1 MKKETAKKLND
12 LASEILLD
20 NGSKYLKLVN
30 GEVYIYN
37 KENGIFVLM
46 PRNVSKRK
54 MLIKRMFAKAVKKAA
69 IKYYYQKTGKQYRYD
84 EDYISEY
91 KNDSMEDSRNGFQ
104 YNVKRVSKTILN
116 NIDIKIN
123 LNSNFYCDNL
133 DNGKWETCIPIFGKC
148 CINSYGNS
156 DSLNYNKGSFY
167 FLNIRENGERLKSNE
182 IFVTFLNA
190 KLNSENSFRKLLLK
204 IGEQNLLEKSIGFA
218 RDLFVNNLYDSKKV
232 YLIQYEKKNILNLF
246 LRPFLSLFPDE
257 FVSYY
262 NISNFNLS
270 KNNLKEFLSKRVNVS
285 YSNKKK
291 LTVLQKEFL
300 KQILSDDVFT
310 IKNINITK
318 MPLLILTYKNEEMK
332 EFTDLIDADNRNKI
346 SIIKLP
352 DKIDAQFNE
361 PDLVEY
367 FERNNI
373 DILKLCF
380 FQKSEVDEKPFLSL
394 EDKFFEKFIEITGDE
409 NDKISADEFYQKY
422 CDFCNYYKAEAK
434 NRANLGKIINKLE
447 CFSKLTDKT
456 KWIEWKKQQT
466 SPSFIKNKGSDKM
479 YYYLGLKWKE

>member
-1 MKKETAKKLND
+1 MYTYFWK
-12 LASEILLD
+12 
-20 NGSKYLKLVN
+20 V
-30 GEVYIYN
+30 
-37 KENGIFVLM
+37 F
-46 PRNVSKRK
+46 
-54 MLIKRMFAKAVKKAA
+54 
-69 IKYYYQKTGKQYRYD
+69 
-84 EDYISEY
+84 
-91 KNDSMEDSRNGFQ
+91 
-104 YNVKRVSKTILN
+104 
-116 NIDIKIN
+116 
-123 LNSNFYCDNL
+123 
-133 DNGKWETCIPIFGKC
+133 
-148 CINSYGNS
+148 INSYGNS

-167 FLNIRENGERLKSNE
+167 FLNIRENGKRLKSNE

>member
-1 MKKETAKKLND
+1 M
-12 LASEILLD
+12 
-20 NGSKYLKLVN
+20 
-30 GEVYIYN
+30 
-37 KENGIFVLM
+37 
-46 PRNVSKRK
+46 KRK
-54 MLIKRMFAKAVKKAA
+54 
-69 IKYYYQKTGKQYRYD
+69 
-84 EDYISEY
+84 
-91 KNDSMEDSRNGFQ
+91 
-104 YNVKRVSKTILN
+104 
-116 NIDIKIN
+116 
-123 LNSNFYCDNL
+123 
-133 DNGKWETCIPIFGKC
+133 IF
-148 CINSYGNS
+148 
-156 DSLNYNKGSFY
+156 F
-167 FLNIRENGERLKSNE
+167 
-182 IFVTFLNA
+182 
-190 KLNSENSFRKLLLK
+190 
-204 IGEQNLLEKSIGFA
+204 
-218 RDLFVNNLYDSKKV
+218 
-232 YLIQYEKKNILNLF
+232 NLF

-380 FQKSEVDEKPFLSL
+380 FQKKVK
-394 EDKFFEKFIEITGDE
+394 
-409 NDKISADEFYQKY
+409 
-422 CDFCNYYKAEAK
+422 
-434 NRANLGKIINKLE
+434 
-447 CFSKLTDKT
+447 
-456 KWIEWKKQQT
+456 
-466 SPSFIKNKGSDKM
+466 
-479 YYYLGLKWKE
+479 